1 MQLQELYKLKQPDLS
16 LLQSLTAA
24 LLEPLL
30 QQFMPKVRDNFA
42 LLIDFQMLQ
51 DQVQKHTQY
60 SRSLDEKFT
69 KKIKEFVLLD
79 QYSSEKQSNVTTDQF
94 RQLKE
99 YIDSIPKNDFL
110 QQAVAEV
117 QDKIEHIED
126 KISNH
131 FLMKRDLADFD

>member
-24 LLEPLL
+24 LLEPLT

>member
-1 MQLQELYKLKQPDLS
+1 
-16 LLQSLTAA
+16 
-24 LLEPLL
+24 
-30 QQFMPKVRDNFA
+30 
-42 LLIDFQMLQ
+42 
-51 DQVQKHTQY
+51 VQKHSQF

-110 QQAVAEV
+110 QQAVLEV
-117 QDKIEHIED
+117 QDKIENI
-126 KISNH
+126 
-131 FLMKRDLADFD
+131 